1 MRLRVLPELCIG
13 DIELDETETVAK
25 LLAVVNCR
33 NSNESLCAQ
42 LFSSNG

>member
-13 DIELDETETVAK
+13 DIELAETVAR